1 MSWVN
6 TSGIGS
12 RDWTCGYC
20 GKIVGGKTGYRR
32 EQLSCS
38 TRFDRS
44 KIYICPRCERP
55 TAFIVSDDGGVE
67 QVPGPMEGAAIHGL
81 PETVSALYD
90 EIRKCVQA
98 GAYTSAVLS
107 SRKMLMHIAVDN
119 GAEEGQTFARY
130 VGWLND
136 AHYIPPNGAEWVDEV
151 RKRSNEQNH
160 EIVLASREDAMQLLD
175 FIEMLLRFCYEF
187 PSRVRRK

>member
-1 MSWVN
+1 MGWHGTSANDPLDWV
-6 TSGIGS
+6 
-12 RDWTCGYC
+12 CGYF
-20 GKIVGGKTGYRR
+20 GNVVGGNSGYHRDTYMD
-32 EQLSCS
+32 CPP
-38 TRFDRS
+38 FDRS
-44 KIYICPRCERP
+44 CIYICPRCERP
-55 TAFIVSDDGGVE
+55 TAFIVSNGGRVE
-67 QVPGPMEGAAIHGL
+67 QVPGPMEGAAIQGL

-119 GAEEGQTFARY
+119 GAAEGMTFAQY
-130 VGWLND
+130 VGYLND

-151 RKRSNEQNH
+151 RRRSNEQNH
-160 EIVLASREDAMQLLD
+160 EIVLASREDSMQLLD

>member
-1 MSWVN
+1 MGWERV
-6 TSGIGS
+6 TDITA

-20 GKIVGGKTGYRR
+20 GNVVGGNSGYRR
-32 EQLSCS
+32 AAYSDSPE
-38 TRFDRS
+38 FDNS

-55 TAFIVSDDGGVE
+55 TAFIVSGNGRVD
-67 QVPGPMEGAAIHGL
+67 QVPGPMEGAVIQGL

-119 GAEEGQTFARY
+119 GAKEGLSFAQY

-136 AHYIPPNGAEWVDEV
+136 AHYIPPNGATWVDEV

-160 EIVLASREDAMQLLD
+160 EIALATREDATQLLD
-175 FIEMLLRFCYEF
+175 FIEMLLRFAYEF
-187 PSRVRRK
+187 PARVCRK

>member
-1 MSWVN
+1 MGWTNVSE
-6 TSGIGS
+6 TAPI
-12 RDWTCGYC
+12 DWTCGYC
-20 GKIVGGKTGYRR
+20 GNIVGGSTGYLRGNR
-32 EQLSCS
+32 PHP
-38 TRFDRS
+38 TAFDRS

-55 TAFIVSDDGGVE
+55 TAFIVTGDGGVE
-67 QVPGPMEGAAIHGL
+67 QVPGPMEGAAIQGL
-81 PETVSALYD
+81 SETVSALYD

-119 GAEEGQTFARY
+119 GAEEGLTFARY
-130 VGWLND
+130 VDWLSD

>member
-1 MSWVN
+1 MSWVSL
-6 TSGIGS
+6 SGVGP

-20 GKIVGGKTGYRR
+20 GNIVGGKMGYYREEFTG
-32 EQLSCS
+32 SGA
-38 TRFDRS
+38 FDRS

-55 TAFIVSDDGGVE
+55 TAFIVSDDDKVE
-67 QVPGPMEGAAIHGL
+67 QVPGPMEGAAIQGL

-119 GAEEGQTFARY
+119 GAAEGMTFAQY
-130 VGWLND
+130 VGYLND

-160 EIVLASREDAMQLLD
+160 EIVLASRDDAMQLLD

>member
-1 MSWVN
+1 MGWESA
-6 TSGIGS
+6 TDILA

-20 GKIVGGKTGYRR
+20 GNVVGGNRGYRR
-32 EQLSCS
+32 GEHVGCPP
-38 TRFDRS
+38 FDRS

-55 TAFIVSDDGGVE
+55 TAFIVSEDGGVD
-67 QVPGPMEGAAIHGL
+67 QVPGPVEGAAIQGL
-81 PETVSALYD
+81 PETVSWLYD

-107 SRKMLMHIAVDN
+107 SRKMLMHVAVDN
-119 GAEEGQTFARY
+119 GAAEGMTFAQY
-130 VGWLND
+130 VGWLSD
-136 AHYIPPNGAEWVDEV
+136 MHYIPPNGATWVDEI

-160 EIVLASREDAMQLLD
+160 EIVVASREDATQLLD

-187 PSRVRRK
+187 PARVSRK